1 MGFTPTQ
8 IRFLAL
14 GLAATAGAALLQAA
28 VGAGGAA
35 LAVTA
40 ALGLV
45 LAGAGTR
52 RRREIPTAPAN
63 GVSLPLPALPASAP
77 ADPCAN
83 TWRKELPAIQSE
95 FQQVQGLLSDAIAKL
110 MASFNSIAGQ
120 ARSQQEI
127 AHRLMAEHQRAGAN
141 AAADGESGSLEQF
154 IARVGGTL
162 GKIIDS
168 VIHNSKLGV
177 ELVEKVGTVNG
188 EIAAVLQVLN
198 EIEAIARQTNLL
210 ALNASIEAARAGES
224 GRGFAVVAD
233 AVRDLSSRTNGFSQE
248 IRGQMAKVRD
258 SLAMVEQDITSIAS
272 QDMNFALLSKKQVG
286 SALTRIEALNG
297 TMAEAMQQQGAI
309 ASDLERDVNTAV
321 TSLQFQDMVSQL
333 LAHTRTRVEHLAVEA
348 GVPGTRGETPP
359 APAGS
364 AASAP
369 SRPATRP
376 PVPVAPKP
384 RRQGNPVLQAAMH
397 GGDIELF

>member
-8 IRFLAL
+8 IRFLTL

-28 VGAGGAA
+28 AGAGGGA

-40 ALGLV
+40 ALGMV
-45 LAGAGTR
+45 LAGAGAR
-52 RRREIPTAPAN
+52 RHREIPAAPAN
-63 GVSLPLPALPASAP
+63 GVSLPLPASAP
-77 ADPCAN
+77 ADPCAD
-83 TWRKELPAIQSE
+83 TWRKELPAIRSE
-95 FQQVQGLLSDAIAKL
+95 FEQVQGLLSDAIAKL
-110 MASFNSIAGQ
+110 MASFNGIAGQ

-127 AHRLMAEHQRAGAN
+127 AQRLMAENQRVN
-141 AAADGESGSLEQF
+141 ADADTDGESGSLEQF
-154 IARVGGTL
+154 IARVGITL
-162 GKIIDS
+162 GRIIDS

-233 AVRDLSSRTNGFSQE
+233 SVRDLSSRTNGFSQE
-248 IRGQMAKVRD
+248 IRRQMTKVRD
-258 SLAMVEQDITSIAS
+258 SLAMVEQDITHIAS

-286 SALTRIEALNG
+286 SALTRIDALNA
-297 TMAEAMQQQGAI
+297 TMAEAMRQQGAI
-309 ASDLERDVNTAV
+309 ASDLERDVSTAI

-333 LAHTRTRVEHLAVEA
+333 LAHTRTRVEHLAAEA
-348 GVPGTRGETPP
+348 GVPGERGETPP
-359 APAGS
+359 VPAAS
-364 AASAP
+364 AAPAP
-369 SRPATRP
+369 SRPAARP
-376 PVPVAPKP
+376 APAAPRP